1 MEEGEDRDRSAD
13 ELNTQPFKAMTH
25 SLTRIAFQLSALALC
40 APVARAEA
48 DPRVAR
54 DTIALAPVDTT
65 APATVIES
73 PYAFTSGTL
82 SLPGTLTL
90 PRDASGK
97 IPVALIVAGSGPV
110 DRNGNSGGIM
120 RAQNNSNLYA
130 ILAWELAELGIA
142 TVRYDKRTIG
152 ENLKKV
158 DLHATSIDEFV
169 EDVTA
174 GARAL
179 AADSRFSRVV
189 LLGHSEGA
197 ELVLQAVNRGAPAAG
212 IIMVAGTGR
221 PIRTVLREQL
231 SKQLPAPEIVRWDSA
246 FSRYL
251 RGEEPGDV
259 HQALR
264 PMFFPQHRKFMV
276 SWVKYDPAS
285 EIARV
290 KVPVLIV
297 HGGRDLHVSKDDAL
311 ALKAAQPAAR
321 LVFIPAANHVFRATV
336 SDDRMVQLPLYRDP
350 TIPIVPELAPTIAG
364 WIDKLP

>member
-1 MEEGEDRDRSAD
+1 MIR
-13 ELNTQPFKAMTH
+13 F
-25 SLTRIAFQLSALALC
+25 LTRIAVQLSAVCVC
-40 APVARAEA
+40 ASIAGAATESHAP
-48 DPRVAR
+48 R
-54 DTIALAPVDTT
+54 DTIALAAIDTV
-65 APATVIES
+65 APSTVIES
-73 PYAFTSGTL
+73 PYAFASDSL

-90 PRDASGK
+90 PREAGEK
-97 IPVALIVAGSGPV
+97 IPVALIVAGSGPT
-110 DRNGNSGGIM
+110 DRNGNSGGLM

-130 ILAWELAELGIA
+130 ILAWELAELGVA
-142 TVRYDKRTIG
+142 SLRYDKRIIG
-152 ENLKKV
+152 ENLRKI
-158 DLHATSIDEFV
+158 DLPATSIDDFV
-169 EDVTA
+169 DDVIA
-174 GARAL
+174 GSRAL
-179 AADSRFSRVV
+179 AADARFSRVV

-212 IIMVAGTGR
+212 IVMAAGTGR

-231 SKQLPAPEIVRWDSA
+231 SRQLPAAEIAKWDSA
-246 FSRYL
+246 FGRYL

-264 PMFFPQHRKFMV
+264 PMFLPQYRTFMI

-290 KVPVLIV
+290 KVPVLVIQ
-297 HGGRDLHVSKDDAL
+297 GGRDLQVSKDDAL

-336 SDDRMVQLPLYRDP
+336 SDDRMAQLPLYRDP

-364 WIDKLP
+364 WINRLP

>member
-1 MEEGEDRDRSAD
+1 MID
-13 ELNTQPFKAMTH
+13 FK
-25 SLTRIAFQLSALALC
+25 SRIGIYLAAIALC
-40 APVARAEA
+40 VSAAGAET
-48 DPRVAR
+48 DRRVAL
-54 DTIALAPVDTT
+54 DTIALAPIDTV
-65 APATVIES
+65 APSTVVES
-73 PYAFTSGTL
+73 PYDFVSDSL

-90 PRDASGK
+90 PREAGEK
-97 IPVALIVAGSGPV
+97 IPVALIVAGSGPT
-110 DRNGNSGGIM
+110 DRNGNSGGLM

-130 ILAWELAELGIA
+130 ILAWELAELGVA
-142 TVRYDKRTIG
+142 SLRYDKRIIG
-152 ENLKKV
+152 ENLKKI
-158 DLHATSIDEFV
+158 DLPATSIDDFV
-169 EDVTA
+169 DDVIA
-174 GARAL
+174 GSRAL
-179 AADSRFSRVV
+179 AADARFSRVV

-212 IIMVAGTGR
+212 IVMAAGTGR

-231 SKQLPAPEIVRWDSA
+231 SRQLPAPEIAKWDSA
-246 FSRYL
+246 FGRYL

-264 PMFFPQHRKFMV
+264 PMFLPQYRKFMV

-290 KVPVLIV
+290 KVPVLVIQ
-297 HGGRDLHVSKDDAL
+297 GGRDLQVSKDDAL

-336 SDDRMVQLPLYRDP
+336 SDDRMAQLPLYRDP

-364 WIDKLP
+364 WINRLP